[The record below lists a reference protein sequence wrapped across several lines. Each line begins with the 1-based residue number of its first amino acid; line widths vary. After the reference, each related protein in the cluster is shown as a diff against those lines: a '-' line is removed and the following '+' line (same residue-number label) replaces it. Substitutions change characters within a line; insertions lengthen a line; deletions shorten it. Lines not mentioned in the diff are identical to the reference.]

1 MMNQIKARTQPPF
14 VIRSRE
20 MANDVLL
27 QQVAR
32 MEPNPAAVEYK
43 DTLIMAS

>member
-1 MMNQIKARTQPPF
+1 M
-14 VIRSRE
+14 RSNE

-32 MEPNPAAVEYK
+32 MEPNPVETTRAILAV
-43 DTLIMAS
+43 